1 MSLGNILYNLVKII
15 LLLTLP
21 FIVLIKGA
29 VWLHNTYEWQPYP
42 AIIGGVLGT
51 ALIVAFYF
59 YFIHGYLSGRLSGLE
74 TFKRSIWISVFLVGI
89 YAVNGLLFI
98 SASNTKTKAVQQEF
112 LSLHP
117 ILRLSVSTIVF
128 LDSDL
133 IITDA
138 KRIPEDYKKMG
149 LPSKRRSL
157 HYKQKSGFV
166 HAMDIRV
173 NNRSELRNNLL
184 KWYFQAMGFNVLRHG
199 GTGDHLH
206 ISISSH
212 DLPGA
217 I

>member
-1 MSLGNILYNLVKII
+1 MSIGNILYNVIKII

-21 FIVLIKGA
+21 FIILIKGA
-29 VWLHNTYEWQPYP
+29 VWLHDVYEYPPYV
-42 AIIGGVLGT
+42 AILGGALGT
-51 ALIVAFYF
+51 SALLALYF
-59 YFIHGYLSGRLSGLE
+59 YFIHGYIAGRLSGLE
-74 TFKRSIWISVFLVGI
+74 TFKQSIWIAMILVGVYSI
-89 YAVNGLLFI
+89 NGLLFI
-98 SASNTKTKAVQQEF
+98 SAGNTKTQAVQEEF
-112 LSLHP
+112 TSLHP

-138 KRIPEDYKKMG
+138 QRRPEDYRKMG

-157 HYKQKSGFV
+157 HYKQKSGYV
-166 HAMDIRV
+166 HALDIRV
-173 NNRSELRNNLL
+173 NNRTEFRNTLL

-206 ISISSH
+206 ISLTSW
-212 DLPGA
+212 DLRGA